1 MYIYVRLPIDILF
14 IYHRIIHPKKRSRY
28 IKASSSSSSRDSVP
42 CYTIPH
48 HTIFLLMVYIIYKN
62 FPMLKIFSI
71 IITINSTKKE
81 RRKQC
86 CGATIKISFLFVSQL
101 CYHFFLLLLPKTAIL
116 YNINT
121 YFQLDRNMLC
131 RQSTL
136 YIYIFLT
143 GMRRNSTYRLIYMV
157 FLEFVPPH
165 KDSIY
170 IYMSLGVDVMYI
182 SNVYT
187 CQKVE
192 ILKAP
197 ST

>member
-1 MYIYVRLPIDILF
+1 MYVCLYIFYLF
-14 IYHRIIHPKKRSRY
+14 IIVYYTPKKRNRY
-28 IKASSSSSSRDSVP
+28 MKASSSSSSRDSVP

-101 CYHFFLLLLPKTAIL
+101 CYHFFFVVAKNCYLIQYA
-116 YNINT
+116 
-121 YFQLDRNMLC
+121 YFQLDRDMLC

-136 YIYIFLT
+136 QYIYLFNWYAQKQYIQTNIYGFSGICATSQRFYIYIYV
-143 GMRRNSTYRLIYMV
+143 SW
-157 FLEFVPPH
+157 
-165 KDSIY
+165 S
-170 IYMSLGVDVMYI
+170 
-182 SNVYT
+182 
-187 CQKVE
+187 
-192 ILKAP
+192 
-197 ST
+197 

>member
-1 MYIYVRLPIDILF
+1 MYVCLYIFYLF
-14 IYHRIIHPKKRSRY
+14 IIVYYTPKKRNRY
-28 IKASSSSSSRDSVP
+28 MKASSSSSSRDSVP

-101 CYHFFLLLLPKTAIL
+101 CYHFFLLLPKTAIL
-116 YNINT
+116 YNMHIFSQIET
-121 YFQLDRNMLC
+121 CFADSRLC
-131 RQSTL
+131 SI
-136 YIYIFLT
+136 YIYLT

-192 ILKAP
+192 ILKTP